1 MGTGGKMKRLHLVF
15 GVAMFIAFLLSGQYM
30 DRVHNHLD
38 GTELGVRLLYRT
50 RHIFILMASL
60 VHIGLGLYYQT
71 RIGRW
76 QRKAQFAG
84 SLLLAIGALLLVVAF
99 IEEPRNRDLSTP
111 YTHWGMY
118 VIVLGVALHWLSA
131 LREGK
136 GKE

>member
-1 MGTGGKMKRLHLVF
+1 MKRLHLVF

>member
-1 MGTGGKMKRLHLVF
+1 MKRIHLVF
-15 GVAMFIAFLLSGQYM
+15 GLTMFIVFILSGQYM

-38 GTELGVRLLYRT
+38 GIEIGVRLLYRT

-60 VHIGLGLYYQT
+60 IHIGLGLYYQT

-76 QRKAQFAG
+76 QRRTQFAG

-99 IEEPRNRDLSTP
+99 IDEPRNRDLSTP

-118 VIVLGVALHWLSA
+118 AIVLGIALHWLSA

-136 GKE
+136 SNE